1 MRVAELLGL
10 ETLDLT
16 LTWGDDALAGREV
29 RGVTVT
35 DLEDPRRFV
44 RPGDLVLSGLVWWTP
59 EHGRA
64 KAERFV
70 AALREAGAAALF
82 AGEET
87 HGAVPEAVADACR
100 EHGVLLARVPAHTD
114 FRAITDAVYLR
125 QWGDVGRLPAGGRAL
140 PEGTHRDLDRLLAG
154 HAPLAELLDCA
165 LASLGVAGQ
174 VVTATGRVLAGAETL
189 SNPRE
194 LPVEGGS
201 SRYDAWRLRTPAE
214 APVPPRALHE
224 IAAVVGRYRLGQ
236 PGHRAAGD
244 RLVSD
249 MDARLVVSDALRS
262 CGLPETGPYLVVS
275 LVMADAADALDE
287 GLAWLSGIP
296 FATGTLPQGE
306 AVAVVSDVDCLSGLA
321 QVWPKLHACA
331 PDVPLHGGLSAPA
344 PDAADLPGALDQAR
358 HAAAVARHGT
368 PRSSRIVAVEEV
380 TALAGLLAGL
390 PAAVRAAYRAE
401 VLGPLL
407 RHDASSP
414 ALLLDTLENF
424 LAGNGSWT
432 RTAEAMHVHVN
443 TVHYRIER
451 VEQLTGRDLSR
462 LDHRLDL
469 RAALLCG

>member
-1 MRVAELLGL
+1 MRVAELLEL

-16 LTWGDDALAGREV
+16 LTWGDDALSAREV

-87 HGAVPEAVADACR
+87 HGSVPAAVADACR

-125 QWGDVGRLPAGGRAL
+125 QWGDVGRLQAL
-140 PEGTHRDLDRLLAG
+140 PSDTHRDLDRLLAEG
-154 HAPLAELLDCA
+154 APLGELLDRA

-174 VVTATGRVLAGAETL
+174 VVTATGRVLAGASALE
-189 SNPRE
+189 NPRE
-194 LPVEGGS
+194 LPIEGGS

-224 IAAVVGRYRLGQ
+224 IAAVLGRYRAGLPAG
-236 PGHRAAGD
+236 RVLGD

-249 MDARLVVSDALRS
+249 VDARLAVEDS
-262 CGLPETGPYLVVS
+262 GLPGPGPYLVLS
-275 LVMADAADALDE
+275 LAVEDGADALDE
-287 GLAWLSGIP
+287 ALAWLSEKP
-296 FATGTLPQGE
+296 FAVGMLPRGE
-306 AVAVVSDVDCLSGLA
+306 AVAVVSGVDCLAELA
-321 QVWPKLHACA
+321 SVWPKLHACA
-331 PDVPLHGGLSAPA
+331 PDVPLHAGLSAPA
-344 PDAADLPGALDQAR
+344 QDVVDLPGALDQAR

-368 PRSSRIVAVEEV
+368 PGSRIVAAGEV

-414 ALLLDTLENF
+414 ALLLETLENF
-424 LAGNGSWT
+424 LSCNGSWT
-432 RTAEAMHVHVN
+432 RTAEVMHVHVN

-451 VEQLTGRDLSR
+451 VERLTGRDLSR

>member
-1 MRVAELLGL
+1 MRVAELLDT
-10 ETLDLT
+10 ESLDLT
-16 LTWGDDALAGREV
+16 LNWGDDVLAAREV

-64 KAERFV
+64 KARRFV

-87 HGAVPEAVADACR
+87 HGTVPGAVADACR

-125 QWGDVGRLPAGGRAL
+125 QWDAVGRGGRAL
-140 PEGTHRDLDRLLAG
+140 PESTHRELDRLLAG
-154 HAPLAELLDCA
+154 RAPLAELLEHA

-174 VVTATGRVLAGAETL
+174 VVTATGRVLAGAAEL
-189 SNPRE
+189 ENPRE

-224 IAAVVGRYRLGQ
+224 VAAVLGRYRLRE

-249 MDARLVVSDALRS
+249 VDARRTGSEAWRVWGR
-262 CGLPETGPYLVVS
+262 PGPYRVVS
-275 LVMADAADALDE
+275 LVAEGAADALEE
-287 GLAWLSGIP
+287 GLAWLGGNP
-296 FATGTLPQGE
+296 PVVGTLPGGE
-306 AVAVVSDVDCLSGLA
+306 AVGVVSGVDCPDELVR
-321 QVWPKLHACA
+321 VWPRLHACA
-331 PDVPLHGGLSAPA
+331 PEVPLAGGLSAPA
-344 PDAADLPGALDQAR
+344 AEIADLPGALDQAR
-358 HAAAVARHGT
+358 HAAAVAAQGT
-368 PRSSRIVAVEEV
+368 SRIVAAEEV
-380 TALAGLLAGL
+380 TGLAGLLAGL
-390 PAAVRAAYRAE
+390 PGPVRVLYRE
-401 VLGPLL
+401 QVLGPLL

-424 LAGNGSWT
+424 LAANGSWT
-432 RTAEAMHVHVN
+432 RTAELMHVHVN

-451 VEQLTGRDLSR
+451 VQQLTGRDLSR

-469 RAALLCG
+469 RAALLCR